1 MKKINVLFVCLGN
14 ICRSPMAEFILKN
27 MIEKRGLK
35 EVFHVES
42 AATSYEEE
50 GNDIYYLAKEK
61 LEEKQIPFSKRHARR
76 IEKEDFDKYDFII
89 GMEESN
95 IRNIKRILG
104 RDDNEKLY
112 KLLDFTKNKKDIDD
126 PWYTGRF
133 EEVYNQIVEGCEG
146 FLDSVKNYGYI
157 GKIIE
162 ACIDRKIGDSH
173 PKYENCIYPI
183 NYGFIPNTVSGDG
196 EELDVYV
203 LGEDKPKEKCFG
215 KCIAIIHRTN
225 NNDDKLVIS
234 ANGKEYSVQEIM
246 DETHFIEQYFESV
259 IIK

>member
-27 MIEKRGLK
+27 MVEKRGLK
-35 EVFHVES
+35 EFFHIES

-61 LEEKQIPFSKRHARR
+61 LIEKEIPFNKRCARR
-76 IEKEDFDKYDFII
+76 IEKEDYDRFDFII

-95 IRNIKRILG
+95 IRNIKRII
-104 RDDNEKLY
+104 DKEDKIY
-112 KLLDFTKNKKDIDD
+112 KLLDFTSEKKDIDD

-133 EEVYNQIVEGCEG
+133 EEVFNQITMGCEG
-146 FLDSVKNYGYI
+146 FLDSVKNYNYI
-157 GKIIE
+157 GKNLE
-162 ACIDRKIGDSH
+162 ATIDRKVGDSH

-203 LGEDKPKEKCFG
+203 LGENKPTKTCKG

-225 NNDDKLVIS
+225 NNDDKLIMS
-234 ANGKEYSVQEIM
+234 ADGKDYSIREIKEKTYFM
-246 DETHFIEQYFESV
+246 EQYFESI